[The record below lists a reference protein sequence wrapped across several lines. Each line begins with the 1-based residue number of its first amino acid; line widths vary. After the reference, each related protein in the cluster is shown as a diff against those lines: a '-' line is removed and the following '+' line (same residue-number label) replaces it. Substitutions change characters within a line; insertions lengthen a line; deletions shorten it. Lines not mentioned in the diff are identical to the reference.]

1 MELIK
6 FDDNCTIR
14 RSSGEYDEWDNPVET
29 EVYSGKCRY
38 QQGVQAYYGI
48 SQRNSVIFLQGTV
61 LLSENDAISVILASS
76 VVERSGKVK
85 TVRHIE
91 MPLTHAKATRI
102 EIIHDTKV
110 IKQST
115 EVENG

>member
-6 FDDNCTIR
+6 FDDKCTVR
-14 RSSGEYDEWDNPVET
+14 RSSGKYDEWDNPIEE

-38 QQGVQAYYGI
+38 QQGVQAYMGI
-48 SQRNSVIFLQGTV
+48 SQRNSVLFMEGIV
-61 LLSENDAISVILASS
+61 LLSENDSVSVTLVSS
-76 VVERSGKVK
+76 GVERSGTVK

-102 EIIHDTKV
+102 EIIHDTEETN
-110 IKQST
+110 QST
-115 EVENG
+115 ENNG

>member
-6 FDDNCTIR
+6 FDDKCTIR
-14 RSSGEYDEWDNPVET
+14 RDSGEYDEWDNPVET

-61 LLSENDAISVILASS
+61 LLSENDVVSVTLASS
-76 VVERSGKVK
+76 GVEWSGKVV

-91 MPLTHAKATRI
+91 MPLTHAKVTRI
-102 EIIHDTKV
+102 EIIHDTEET
-110 IKQST
+110 KQST
-115 EVENG
+115 EENG